1 MAVMQLSIRKPE
13 WWAKNPTYWHN
24 VSEAVMETLYRRFG
38 MIEHYEVQCGWQ
50 LDSFLSDD
58 EVRRLTLHVFG
69 VTLPAMVERVKQLV
83 IVGDGECPDCG
94 SSNRTSIDGGMG
106 RNEYGLYV
114 EAIGWK
120 CNNCGME
127 DYR

>member
-1 MAVMQLSIRKPE
+1 MAVIQLSIRKPE

-24 VSEAVMETLYRRFG
+24 VSEAVMETLYRRFEV
-38 MIEHYEVQCGWQ
+38 IPHYEVQCGWQ
-50 LDSFLSDD
+50 LDSFLTDD

-69 VTLPAMVERVKQLV
+69 STLPAMVEKVKKMV
-83 IVGDGECPDCG
+83 IIGDGECPDCG